1 MKKSFAVAAAVF
13 LSLTLLTA
21 NVFADEVSAVW
32 RRLYGRARSLDAKY
46 TIMLTLSELDDPSL
60 IPLLE
65 DTLADLNA
73 SKSQITSTIDNLV
86 YNELVKLVVKELGDL
101 RDGNASQLIYDVVRN
116 ADDPYLAGTAIVSL
130 GKVGDVTFADDIA
143 LILRNINLN
152 YETTEQDKDAE
163 VVAYACVLAL
173 KRLKEPV
180 GYSPLFFAS
189 IGWYSSQS
197 EVKEAAEEAMNEI
210 LPDPTD
216 ILVDLVK
223 LEADYAV
230 KYEAL
235 LAEGRSLAPPERISA
250 VATEALNQGLIH
262 EPKNTAETSMMSR
275 LRLKAME
282 FLINVQSTNTE
293 PIKLLD
299 EMLYLNLDINEK
311 LTVITALGANGSDD
325 AVETL
330 VRFLNHLNVRQSEGV
345 VAADYRVVR
354 AVIKTLGESGNS
366 SATEELT
373 AVKISGWTP
382 AIAREADAAL
392 ENLKQ

>member
-1 MKKSFAVAAAVF
+1 MRKSFAAVAVF
-13 LSLTLLTA
+13 LSLTILTA

-46 TIMLTLSELDDPSL
+46 TIMLTLGELDDPSL

-73 SKSQITSTIDNLV
+73 SKTQITSTIDKLV

-101 RDGNASQLIYDVVRN
+101 RDGNASHLIYDVVRN
-116 ADDPYLAGTAIVSL
+116 AADPYLAGTAIVSL

-143 LILRNINLN
+143 IILRNINLN
-152 YETTEQDKDAE
+152 YETTEQDIDAE

-216 ILVDLVK
+216 ILIDLVK

-230 KYEAL
+230 KFEAL
-235 LAEGRSLAPPERISA
+235 LAEGRSFTPPERISV

-262 EPKNTAETSMMSR
+262 EPKNVAETSMMSR

-282 FLINVQSTNTE
+282 FLINAQSTNAE
-293 PIKLLD
+293 PVKLLD

-311 LTVITALGANGSDD
+311 LTVITALGANGSED
-325 AVETL
+325 AATAL
-330 VRFLNHLNVRQSEGV
+330 VKFLNHLNVRQSEGI
-345 VAADYRVVR
+345 VAEDYRVVR

-382 AIAREADAAL
+382 AIEREAAAAL
-392 ENLKQ
+392 ENLKN